1 MGLMGSAPGSG
12 QVISAAEVRKLRQE
26 IQNLRDANIDLKD
39 ELSEARQDYLKAR
52 HERDSCKQ

>member
-39 ELSEARQDYLKAR
+39 ELSEAR
-52 HERDSCKQ
+52 